1 MGMGVRFLFKI
12 ELVVSHD
19 MSNTF
24 HFFLYGHIFTY
35 EEEKVE
41 VGEGKREEGS
51 MAREGHRGVV
61 NP

>member
-41 VGEGKREEGS
+41 VGEVGKREVWKERDIE
-51 MAREGHRGVV
+51 AW
-61 NP
+61 

>member
-41 VGEGKREEGS
+41 VGRGRGKYGKRGT
-51 MAREGHRGVV
+51 
-61 NP
+61 

>member
-41 VGEGKREEGS
+41 RKVGEGRSREAWQGRDIE
-51 MAREGHRGVV
+51 AW
-61 NP
+61 